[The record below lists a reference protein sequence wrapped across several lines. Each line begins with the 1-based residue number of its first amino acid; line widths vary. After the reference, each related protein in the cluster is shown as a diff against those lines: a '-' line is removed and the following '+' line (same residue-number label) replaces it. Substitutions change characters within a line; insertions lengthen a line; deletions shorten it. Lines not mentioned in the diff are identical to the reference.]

1 MLNGAEDHA
10 PRPVVLYA
18 RVSTER
24 QASGGYSLA
33 QQMEA
38 LREHAVREGY
48 EVLEEVVDRGHSGA
62 TLRRPGM
69 DRVRHLVATSGVSA
83 VLAQDHDRIA
93 RETTHHLLLQREFD
107 ERGCRLEVLNTLGI
121 ANHRLAEY
129 EQAKIVERTWRG
141 KLRKAREGRIVAV
154 TAPNY
159 GFRFNPARDGYEVD
173 EDKMRVVR
181 RIFYMVGVERR
192 ALNAV
197 KRTLEAEQ
205 IPTPTGKKY
214 WVTWVIRRFLLDDVY
229 RPHAFEEVANLVT
242 PEVAARL
249 DPDKRYGIWW
259 FNRERWTSRQVLEAS
274 GHECAEHVY
283 RRSVK
288 AIPKPREEWIAVP
301 VPDSG
306 VPRDLVDAAREVI
319 LKNKPNSNS
328 GDRLWELSGGILRC
342 GVCGRRMRTCTTRKK
357 GGRRYFYYAC
367 AKHHEERD
375 ACPNHKSYRAEA
387 LETAVQRVISDLLAN
402 PSEVRE
408 AFEAALRRERDGDH
422 GDLDQEAQ
430 SWLEKLAEAEH
441 MRLGYQEMAVKGL
454 MTLDELSARLNRLEN
469 TRETALRE
477 LDAIEERRERKEE
490 LERDRDAI
498 FGTYPGAAPR
508 VLESWEP
515 EQRHRL
521 YRTLR
526 LEVLVGVDGNLDGSI
541 AGDLPGEAV
550 FSLAEWDHHPAGP
563 EDLRCALL
571 VRRILQSR
579 RGV

>member
-1 MLNGAEDHA
+1 MGVLPQLRRHGEGHRIRIRAEGWEEMLNGATDHI
-10 PRPVVLYA
+10 PRRIILYA

-24 QASGGYSLA
+24 QASDGYSLA

-38 LREHAVREGY
+38 LRKYAASEGY

-62 TLRRPGM
+62 TLQRPGL
-69 DRVRHLVATSGVSA
+69 DHVRRLVAGGGVSA
-83 VLAQDHDRIA
+83 VFAQDRDRIA
-93 RETTHHLLLQREFD
+93 RESTHHQLLQRELN
-107 ERGCRLEVLNTLGI
+107 ERGCELKVLNTFGT
-121 ANHRLAEY
+121 ADARLAEY

-154 TAPNY
+154 TTPNY
-159 GFRFNPARDGYEVD
+159 GFRFNPARDRYEVD
-173 EDKMRVVR
+173 ENKMRVVR
-181 RIFYMVGVERR
+181 RIFYMVGVEKR

-205 IPTPTGKKY
+205 IPSPTGKKY

-367 AKHHEERD
+367 A
-375 ACPNHKSYRAEA
+375 
-387 LETAVQRVISDLLAN
+387 T
-402 PSEVRE
+402 
-408 AFEAALRRERDGDH
+408 
-422 GDLDQEAQ
+422 
-430 SWLEKLAEAEH
+430 
-441 MRLGYQEMAVKGL
+441 
-454 MTLDELSARLNRLEN
+454 
-469 TRETALRE
+469 
-477 LDAIEERRERKEE
+477 
-490 LERDRDAI
+490 
-498 FGTYPGAAPR
+498 
-508 VLESWEP
+508 
-515 EQRHRL
+515 
-521 YRTLR
+521 
-526 LEVLVGVDGNLDGSI
+526 
-541 AGDLPGEAV
+541 
-550 FSLAEWDHHPAGP
+550 
-563 EDLRCALL
+563 
-571 VRRILQSR
+571 
-579 RGV
+579 